1 VERKIAKPRN
11 KKTSMENQIEN
22 EFRKQASKILLRN
35 FSMLFAED
43 RKQCF
48 FHDTLSLITSQL
60 QVSVLLAFAFC

>member
-22 EFRKQASKILLRN
+22 EFRKQASKILRN